1 MELPTYTNIWKIEKR
16 LYKLYDF
23 RLPMPLPVGQM
34 AAFLAIAIPYT
45 LLLTMIG
52 MPFSHTWVWLYVLP
66 PALLAWLVTRP
77 VLEGKRL
84 PELVLSQLR
93 YLGEPKTWCRMA
105 PLTEVDE
112 IIVVARVWRAP
123 AQLCPAAGAPA
134 ATAAAVVADAAVG
147 QAAAGHADLLAA
159 AGERAV
165 PVAEAQPHGAG
176 APDPAA
182 RVPAAAP
189 AADGAGALDPAA
201 WVPAAAPAA
210 DGVAVPSAAAS
221 VVGPAAVTARQPALA
236 EAAEPV
242 RERVRARAGAT
253 SASASA
259 AGTARPVVTVRTVS
273 PASRPLHVV
282 ERALRASPGG
292 PAGPPREQVVIVPG
306 GHRPGKPDPVQR
318 DQARARLS
326 LPGPARIVVLG
337 CTAGAGQTVTTLL
350 AGQVLASLRGEPVAV
365 LDLRPGS
372 GSLTELATSIPR
384 LLPGLPAAA
393 ADEQAGRTSSHGLS
407 QERGL
412 QVVTADSQDDRAA
425 DAAWLIDAV
434 VARYPLTLADPAAG
448 QVPRALHVADQL
460 VLVAPASPDAANA
473 LAMTLEWLE
482 AHNHRDL
489 ASGAV
494 MVLNGVSA
502 RTAGYVDGAAAV
514 ATGRCRAI
522 VRVPW
527 DDQLPGHGPIGTAAV
542 HAYTAIGGL
551 VVAGLAD
558 PVMQRAGLV
567 SGDGRRAEPDTRR
580 GSSR

>member
-1 MELPTYTNIWKIEKR
+1 M
-16 LYKLYDF
+16 
-23 RLPMPLPVGQM
+23 VQ
-34 AAFLAIAIPYT
+34 
-45 LLLTMIG
+45 
-52 MPFSHTWVWLYVLP
+52 
-66 PALLAWLVTRP
+66 
-77 VLEGKRL
+77 
-84 PELVLSQLR
+84 
-93 YLGEPKTWCRMA
+93 
-105 PLTEVDE
+105 
-112 IIVVARVWRAP
+112 
-123 AQLCPAAGAPA
+123 
-134 ATAAAVVADAAVG
+134 AAV
-147 QAAAGHADLLAA
+147 GHADLLAV
-159 AGERAV
+159 AGELAV
-165 PVAEAQPHGAG
+165 PVAEAQPE
-176 APDPAA
+176 
-182 RVPAAAP
+182 
-189 AADGAGALDPAA
+189 GAGALDPAA
-201 WVPAAAPAA
+201 WVPAATPAA
-210 DGVAVPSAAAS
+210 DGVAVAAAAAS
-221 VVGPAAVTARQPALA
+221 VAGEAAVTAEEPALA

-253 SASASA
+253 SASAA
-259 AGTARPVVTVRTVS
+259 TAGTARPVVTVRTGS

-292 PAGPPREQVVIVPG
+292 PAGPRREPVVIVPG

-326 LPGPARIVVLG
+326 LHGPARIVVLG

-384 LLPGLPAAA
+384 LLPGLPATA
-393 ADEQAGRTSSHGLS
+393 ADERVGRTSSHGLS
-407 QERGL
+407 RERGL
-412 QVVTADSQDDRAA
+412 QVVTADSQDDQAA

-460 VLVAPASPDAANA
+460 VLVAPASADAANA
-473 LAMTLEWLE
+473 LAMTLEWLD

-494 MVLNGVSA
+494 VVLNGVSP

-527 DDQLPGHGPIGTAAV
+527 DDQLDGHGPIGTAAV
-542 HAYTAIGGL
+542 HAYTALGGL

-558 PVMQRAGLV
+558 PVMQRAGLA
-567 SGDGRRAEPDTRR
+567 SDGARRAEPDAQR
-580 GSSR
+580 GSR